1 MDIPASAVVRRA
13 ALGGAAVLVLM
24 VLAGLVMLVVVEG
37 TSIGRAELNATRWIS
52 EHRLGG
58 LDSLA
63 RVGSSL
69 TDTFTVLGV
78 LVGAVAMLAAAG
90 HFRHGTVLLIAVTT
104 EFLVFL
110 ATSLIIGRE
119 RPDVEPLGAV
129 PSTASFPSGHF
140 AIAIA
145 LYGGL
150 TLVATSLTGD
160 RRVGRVGAAL
170 TTFIAVYV
178 GLSRVYEG
186 VHHPFDVV
194 GGALLGIAALAA
206 AGWSTGLLVPRAGAL
221 GLGVSDSDT
230 HAPARSGAPS

>member
-1 MDIPASAVVRRA
+1 MDIPASVVLRRA
-13 ALGGAAVLVLM
+13 ALGAAAVLLLM
-24 VLAGLVMLVVVEG
+24 LFAGLVMLVLVEG
-37 TSIGRAELNATRWIS
+37 TSIGRAELDATRWIS

-90 HFRHGTVLLIAVTT
+90 HFRHGMVLLIAVTT

-110 ATSLIIGRE
+110 TTSLIIGRE

-140 AIAIA
+140 AVAIA

-170 TTFIAVYV
+170 TAFIAVYV

-186 VHHPFDVV
+186 VHHPSDVI

-206 AGWSTGLLVPRAGAL
+206 AGWSTGPLAPRARAHGPAAR
-221 GLGVSDSDT
+221 DDDAR
-230 HAPARSGAPS
+230 APARSGALS